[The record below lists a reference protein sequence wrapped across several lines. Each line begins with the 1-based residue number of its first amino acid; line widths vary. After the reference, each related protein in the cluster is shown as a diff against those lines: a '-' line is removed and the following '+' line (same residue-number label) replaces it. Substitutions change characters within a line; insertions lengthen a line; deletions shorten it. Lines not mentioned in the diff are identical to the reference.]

1 MASESSETKHINAEQ
16 VTLLATSFL
25 RKLGYSRG
33 MRPKKAS
40 IEEENYVVEIQLEKR
55 NAKVHVDAKTKEIK
69 AYEIEE
75 QVRESGF
82 ALTRR
87 KMIVIAVPAIVV
99 IILVLK
105 FMGIV
110 PF

>member
-1 MASESSETKHINAEQ
+1 MSSESQETRRINAEQ

-25 RKLGYSRG
+25 KKLGYNRG

-40 IEEENYVVEIQLEKR
+40 IEEENYVVEIQLEKS
-55 NAKVHVDAKTKEIK
+55 NAKVQIDARTKEIK

-75 QVRESGF
+75 QARESRF
-82 ALTRR
+82 ALTR
-87 KMIVIAVPAIVV
+87 KTMILIAVPATVL

-105 FMGIV
+105 LIGIA